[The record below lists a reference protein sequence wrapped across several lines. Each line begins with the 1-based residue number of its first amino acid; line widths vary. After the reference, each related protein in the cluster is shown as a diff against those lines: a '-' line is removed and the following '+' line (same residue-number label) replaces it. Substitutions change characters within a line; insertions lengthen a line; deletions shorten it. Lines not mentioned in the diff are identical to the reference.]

1 MRHLT
6 KTKYAQRERRDFHIQ
21 FRLQNNFLSYS
32 RRLQLHASDSL
43 MLSSQVLPPYP
54 FCNFT
59 DVQTYGP
66 FTLQV
71 HWRTSLSLQSGYQI
85 SSSFKHDKRINRS
98 PLRYSHKKDQ
108 DQQMDF
114 WFLTLILPKQTL
126 RPDQLMPLS
135 QMQLVNTQ
143 NHRKKLPLPG
153 KLWGIENNN
162 ADYHRNWETV
172 TSP

>member
-1 MRHLT
+1 MH
-6 KTKYAQRERRDFHIQ
+6 RERGGISIYNLDYKITSFHILAGCNSMPLIVSC
-21 FRLQNNFLSYS
+21 FTPRFYHHIHSAISWMRKHMVLLPYRFTGGLPWVCS
-32 RRLQLHASDSL
+32 R
-43 MLSSQVLPPYP
+43 
-54 FCNFT
+54 
-59 DVQTYGP
+59 
-66 FTLQV
+66 
-71 HWRTSLSLQSGYQI
+71 YQI